1 MAFQTGTRVDPRLGA
16 LDFSGF
22 TNAANI
28 RAQGMMNLGQAIGGG
43 IEKYQKNKQIT
54 TKALAE
60 LEGLTASSPQAYA
73 ALKAEGGEVAK
84 SFDALESG
92 NYKQKDVLAATGAM
106 QTFIT
111 GQQAAQANRLNE
123 IKLEEAELKQADRQR
138 DSNAFNSALI
148 ASRKAGGGVDVGAFS
163 NAYFEQGGRDSNDL
177 KIIESMQ
184 KLDGPNIEVI
194 EIDGFKVVTQ
204 DGRYMT
210 ASRDG
215 QDASNAAIDTIN
227 YKLEQRKK
235 ARKLYEEGNI
245 SEANDILA
253 ANGYKGLIGSL
264 TAEEAFGTE
273 VTLPNPNSLNTSNSA
288 ISEEE
293 IQAFRNQFLDNN

>member
-1 MAFQTGTRVDPRLGA
+1 
-16 LDFSGF
+16 
-22 TNAANI
+22 
-28 RAQGMMNLGQAIGGG
+28 
-43 IEKYQKNKQIT
+43 
-54 TKALAE
+54 
-60 LEGLTASSPQAYA
+60 
-73 ALKAEGGEVAK
+73 
-84 SFDALESG
+84 
-92 NYKQKDVLAATGAM
+92 
-106 QTFIT
+106 
-111 GQQAAQANRLNE
+111 
-123 IKLEEAELKQADRQR
+123 
-138 DSNAFNSALI
+138 
-148 ASRKAGGGVDVGAFS
+148 VGAFS